1 MTVTYVFDTGPLSVF
16 ARSQWLGV
24 LKAVV
29 HGSRAVIPDL
39 VAAEVADAVAEHHH
53 LRPVQEADW
62 LDVLPID
69 TAAQLAAFSQYEQRL
84 VGPSGRNIGE
94 CGVLAQGWA
103 RHGNRSTC
111 RR

>member
-39 VAAEVADAVAEHHH
+39 VAAEVADAVAGHHH
-53 LRPVQEADW
+53 LRAVEEADW
-62 LDVLPID
+62 LDVLPI
-69 TAAQLAAFSQYEQRL
+69 AAQLAAFSHYKERL
-84 VGPSGRNIGE
+84 VGPSDAVTDRMSMILDE
-94 CGVLAQGWA
+94 
-103 RHGNRSTC
+103 H
-111 RR
+111 